1 MLAILFSSLF
11 AAMGDN
17 SLAYK
22 TTVAFLLGWRP
33 SLSEGTL
40 HAEARSLKFLR
51 SDYRESSDPF
61 AGARHIDYLG
71 YSEKN
76 WSRQYVRSRFRNRGQ
91 TYNIEIPK
99 VKFFG
104 CIFTVLKLSY

>member
-1 MLAILFSSLF
+1 MRNPSHE
-11 AAMGDN
+11 
-17 SLAYK
+17 

-71 YSEKN
+71 YSEKIGVVN
-76 WSRQYVRSRFRNRGQ
+76 MSEGDFETEGKH
-91 TYNIEIPK
+91 T
-99 VKFFG
+99 
-104 CIFTVLKLSY
+104 TLK